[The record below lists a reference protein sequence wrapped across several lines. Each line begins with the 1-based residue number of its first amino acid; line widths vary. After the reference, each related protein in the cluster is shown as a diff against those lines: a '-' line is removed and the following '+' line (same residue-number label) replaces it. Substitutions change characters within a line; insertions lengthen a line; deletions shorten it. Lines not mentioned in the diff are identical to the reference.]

1 MIPVMSTFC
10 SAAVPLHAIVEH
22 ENEATE
28 IKMETEV
35 TMERQAHR
43 PVSAVTVVACAWPAL
58 LLATACLLPFLNK
71 PFVVDD
77 PHFLMMAR
85 QIARHPTHPMDFTV
99 CWNLSNDCT
108 KAYLL
113 TPGNALIGYVLVPTV
128 LGGAHEWMA
137 HLTQLVLVWIAV
149 LAMTSLVLRF
159 GWDRSHAI
167 AGALLLVAIA
177 PFLPMAS
184 TAMPDILATALALVA
199 MERLAAWKAEQK
211 WGQGAAAAIALGLA
225 GYARPHLALLLPL
238 AAFFLLESTKPKE
251 VLVQIRQRSWLF
263 APVFAGTVLLM
274 AIIAITREH
283 NLAINPPAY
292 KGTKY
297 IHNNLRSYLLY
308 YVFPLPLAVCWA
320 ANRWKIGR
328 RTLIVITAAAVPIT
342 YFFMRHHRPLP
353 PSLDLA
359 TSLDVVGF
367 VALADLLFEALR
379 KRDETSLFL
388 MLWVLIPLP
397 IVYYVQLPA
406 KYLLPCMPAVIL
418 LCIRLMQVCSARVAR
433 AAAIALIVAS
443 AGYSVLILRSDAEFA
458 RFGRD
463 SMYRL
468 IEPHVA
474 AGERVWFGSQFS
486 AYWYA
491 PLAGAA
497 LTFPGGPQP
506 RPGDLLVVGLY
517 EGGDRTLALFPH
529 RTLVDA
535 ISHNYR
541 FGRTSGP
548 GIGLYTNFEGSAF
561 WLWGFGESPDD
572 RYELWRID

>member
-35 TMERQAHR
+35 MMERETHR
-43 PVSAVTVVACAWPAL
+43 PVSAVAVLACAWPAL
-58 LLATACLLPFLNK
+58 LLATVCLLPFLNK

-85 QIARHPTHPMDFTV
+85 QIGRHPTHPMDFTV

-137 HLTQLVLVWIAV
+137 HLTQLVLVWIAIV
-149 LAMTSLVLRF
+149 AMTSLVLRF
-159 GWDRSHAI
+159 DWDRAHAI
-167 AGALLLVAIA
+167 AGALLLVATA

-184 TAMPDILATALALVA
+184 TAMPDILATAVALVA
-199 MERLAAWKAEQK
+199 MERLAAWKAERK

-238 AAFFLLESTKPKE
+238 AAFFLLESTNPKE
-251 VLVQIRQRSWLF
+251 VVAQIRRRYWLF
-263 APVFAGTVLLM
+263 APVFAGTVLLS

-292 KGTKY
+292 TGLKN
-297 IHNNLRSYLLY
+297 IPNNLRSYLLY
-308 YVFPLPLAVCWA
+308 FVFPLPLAACWA
-320 ANRWKIGR
+320 ANRLKMGR
-328 RTLIVITAAAVPIT
+328 WTLIVVIAAAVPIA
-342 YFFMRHHRPLP
+342 YLFLRQHQPLIT
-353 PSLDLA
+353 LFDL
-359 TSLDVVGF
+359 VGF
-367 VALADLLFEALR
+367 IVLADLLLEALR
-379 KRDETSLFL
+379 RREHTSLFL

-397 IVYYVQLPA
+397 IVYYAHLPA

-418 LCIRLMQVCSARVAR
+418 LCFRLMEVCSAQVAR
-433 AAAIALIVAS
+433 AAAIALIVAG
-443 AGYSVLILRSDAEFA
+443 AGYSLLILRSDAEFA

-463 SMYRL
+463 SMYDL

-474 AGERVWFGSQFS
+474 AGEGVWFGSQFS

-491 PLAGAA
+491 PLAGAR

-506 RPGDLLVVGLY
+506 RPGDLLIVGLN
-517 EGGDRTLALFPH
+517 EGGALTLARFPH

-535 ISHNYR
+535 TSHKYR
-541 FGRTSGP
+541 FGRTWGA
-548 GIGLYTNFEGSAF
+548 GVGLYTNLSGY
-561 WLWGFGESPDD
+561 WLWGFGENPDD
-572 RYELWRID
+572 RYELWRVD